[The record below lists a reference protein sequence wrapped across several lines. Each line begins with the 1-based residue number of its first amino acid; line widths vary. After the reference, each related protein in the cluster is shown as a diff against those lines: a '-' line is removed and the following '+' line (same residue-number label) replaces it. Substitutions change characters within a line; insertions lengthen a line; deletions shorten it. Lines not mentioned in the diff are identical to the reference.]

1 MSKLILKLLFF
12 SVVTII
18 LNIIKPGYSLL
29 FLIIY
34 IVVVFYLIYNANKQ
48 YQANLTLY
56 KFRKNS
62 EIKEVK
68 VENNYHHD
76 ILSTLIETMSMPMI
90 FFDKDG
96 IIIFTNDGFEE
107 VFQVKD
113 ARGLVYKDVLKD
125 ELLNIVEQSY
135 LFERE
140 FTTLIN
146 INNRYYQVETTPLF
160 KDEIVFNGSIILFTD
175 VSQIKEIE
183 KMQKQFFSDISHELK
198 TPMSA
203 IIGSVEILKRDGIKN
218 NEIFTEFMAILLK
231 ESYRMQ
237 NIISDIL
244 ELSRLEQPKVS
255 INPSLQNVESLIKE
269 SVELYEAGAKEKHI
283 SIIYQNHI
291 KEDVLLDYPTIKTVI
306 DNLISNAIKYSNE
319 GIINIKSY
327 LQDNNFIFSIQDEG
341 MGIPKDDLNFIFD
354 RFFQVDRSRS
364 KKIGTGLGLSIV
376 KKMVELNQGEIEVDS
391 IENIGTTF
399 IVTIPLN

>member
-1 MSKLILKLLFF
+1 M
-12 SVVTII
+12 
-18 LNIIKPGYSLL
+18 L